1 MSQMRRE
8 TEVRRKA
15 EHFAFVAR
23 LGLSEDD
30 RVWTASRLST
40 AVQSELFNTEIAD
53 RSVCRLL
60 VVSWSRREHGP
71 SSKSPRKQKTS
82 AESGHKRYREF
93 KMRVSLFTADV
104 SSFAQTPQCD
114 ASTN

>member
-1 MSQMRRE
+1 VYE
-8 TEVRRKA
+8 E
-15 EHFAFVAR
+15 
-23 LGLSEDD
+23 
-30 RVWTASRLST
+30 
-40 AVQSELFNTEIAD
+40 AVNPESAKDFG
-53 RSVCRLL
+53 RY
-60 VVSWSRREHGP
+60 REHGP

-82 AESGHKRYREF
+82 AESGYKRYREF